1 VVLSSPSP
9 DADQPRTL
17 VAGSIIELMGFS
29 RDSNYYKTTPC
40 DATRSVAVPPR
51 RARPSQP
58 RVRLSHVYI
67 FSFSK
72 QQKNKCPVP
81 AQPARP
87 TRGCAASGPE
97 PPTGLH
103 AHAGQRFDRHSFL
116 LRLLFQGE
124 VDRFCSSAP
133 RPFPR
138 SGEKSNTT
146 AHHLEPSP
154 QSTSPQ
160 TTDHS
165 PPPAYPVLRLPRESS
180 PLLRPGAPWRH
191 GTWDWE
197 RGFVQS
203 SGEESLRRYCLIGG
217 RAAVDK
223 VRCVLGPE
231 LSICCA
237 GLDLLRSLL
246 RRRLF
251 RRALVRFI

>member
-1 VVLSSPSP
+1 
-9 DADQPRTL
+9 
-17 VAGSIIELMGFS
+17 M
-29 RDSNYYKTTPC
+29 
-40 DATRSVAVPPR
+40 
-51 RARPSQP
+51 
-58 RVRLSHVYI
+58 YI
-67 FSFSK
+67 FFSFSK

-165 PPPAYPVLRLPRESS
+165 LSRPSS
-180 PLLRPGAPWRH
+180 PSRKLAAAASRSPVATRHLGLGAR
-191 GTWDWE
+191 
-197 RGFVQS
+197 
-203 SGEESLRRYCLIGG
+203 
-217 RAAVDK
+217 
-223 VRCVLGPE
+223 
-231 LSICCA
+231 
-237 GLDLLRSLL
+237 LRSVFRGGEPETLL
-246 RRRLF
+246 PYWGKGCG
-251 RRALVRFI
+251 

>member
-1 VVLSSPSP
+1 
-9 DADQPRTL
+9 
-17 VAGSIIELMGFS
+17 M
-29 RDSNYYKTTPC
+29 
-40 DATRSVAVPPR
+40 
-51 RARPSQP
+51 
-58 RVRLSHVYI
+58 YI
-67 FSFSK
+67 FFSFSK

-154 QSTSPQ
+154 QSTSPP
-160 TTDHS
+160 TTG
-165 PPPAYPVLRLPRESS
+165 PPPPPQPIPSFVSLAKARRCCVPEPRGDTA
-180 PLLRPGAPWRH
+180 PGTGSEAS
-191 GTWDWE
+191 
-197 RGFVQS
+197 F
-203 SGEESLRRYCLIGG
+203 SLQG
-217 RAAVDK
+217 
-223 VRCVLGPE
+223 
-231 LSICCA
+231 
-237 GLDLLRSLL
+237 
-246 RRRLF
+246 
-251 RRALVRFI
+251 RRA

>member
-1 VVLSSPSP
+1 
-9 DADQPRTL
+9 
-17 VAGSIIELMGFS
+17 MGFS
-29 RDSNYYKTTPC
+29 RDSNDHKTTPC

-160 TTDHS
+160 TTGQRGGGGQGPKPKGPKTKNNTPPPP